1 MAFYAEERSTDED
14 LIAAA
19 RAGDTDAFG
28 RLAERHRHL
37 LTAYYRR
44 QLWDADAAEDGAQDV
59 LLKVFRFLNRYES
72 RARFTT
78 FLFSVAR
85 NHGIDRL
92 RSRRALPR
100 VGSLDEGDSRVEGF
114 EGGKPGPIEIAS
126 SHEAEQR
133 LIEAI
138 AALPEAQR
146 VVVRLAALEGLA
158 HRRIAKRLS
167 IPVGTVKSRIH
178 TALERMRAWLADHK
192 EAS

>member
-1 MAFYAEERSTDED
+1 MAFTAENGPTDEE
-14 LIAAA
+14 LIDAA

-28 RLAERHRHL
+28 ELADRHRNL

-44 QLWDADAAEDGAQDV
+44 QLWDAESAEDGAQDV
-59 LLKVFRFLNRYES
+59 LLKVFRFLRRYES

-92 RSRRALPR
+92 RSRRAKPV
-100 VGSLDEGDSRVEGF
+100 VGSMEENESIVDACAGAG
-114 EGGKPGPIEIAS
+114 PGPVETAS
-126 SHEAEQR
+126 ARESEER
-133 LIEAI
+133 LLEAI
-138 AALPEAQR
+138 AALPESQR
-146 VVVRLAALEGLA
+146 VVIRLAALEGLA

-178 TALERMRAWLADHK
+178 TALGRMKALLADRK

>member
-1 MAFYAEERSTDED
+1 MAFTADDRFTDDD

-19 RAGDTDAFG
+19 RAGDADAFG

-44 QLWDADAAEDGAQDV
+44 QLGDAQAAEDGAQDV
-59 LLKVFRFLNRYES
+59 LLKVFRFLPRYES

-92 RSRRALPR
+92 RSRKSIPR
-100 VGSLDEGDSRVEGF
+100 VASLDDGESIGDNCEGRVAR
-114 EGGKPGPIEIAS
+114 PDEIAS
-126 SHEAEQR
+126 ARESEKR
-133 LIEAI
+133 LLEAI

-146 VVVRLAALEGLA
+146 VVIRLAALEGLA
-158 HRRIAKRLS
+158 HRRIARRLS

-178 TALERMRAWLADHK
+178 TALGRVRAIMADRR

>member
-1 MAFYAEERSTDED
+1 MDFAAEDRSTDED

-19 RAGDTDAFG
+19 RAGDADAFG
-28 RLAERHRHL
+28 RLAARHRHL

-44 QLWDADAAEDGAQDV
+44 QLWDAEAAEDGAQDV
-59 LLKVFRFLNRYES
+59 LLKVFRFLSRYES

-92 RSRRALPR
+92 RSKRAMPHT
-100 VGSLDEGDSRVEGF
+100 GSIDESDSMIEGL
-114 EGGKPGPIEIAS
+114 EGAGPGPVESAS
-126 SHEAEQR
+126 ANESEAR
-133 LIEAI
+133 LREAI

-146 VVVRLAALEGLA
+146 VVIRLAALEGLA
-158 HRRIAKRLS
+158 HRRIAQRLS

-178 TALERMRAWLADHK
+178 TALGRVRAILQDRR

>member
-1 MAFYAEERSTDED
+1 MAFTAGNGPTDEE
-14 LIAAA
+14 LIDAA

-28 RLAERHRHL
+28 ELADRHRHL

-44 QLWDADAAEDGAQDV
+44 QLWDAESAEDGAQDV
-59 LLKVFRFLNRYES
+59 LLKVFRFLRRYES

-92 RSRRALPR
+92 RSRRAKPV
-100 VGSLDEGDSRVEGF
+100 VGSMEENDSIVDVCAGA
-114 EGGKPGPIEIAS
+114 GPGPVETAS
-126 SHEAEQR
+126 ARESEER
-133 LIEAI
+133 LLEAI
-138 AALPEAQR
+138 AALPESQR
-146 VVVRLAALEGLA
+146 VVIRLAALEGLA

-178 TALERMRAWLADHK
+178 TALGRMKALLADRK

>member
-1 MAFYAEERSTDED
+1 MAFTAENAPTDED
-14 LIAAA
+14 LIDAA
-19 RAGDTDAFG
+19 RAGNADAFG
-28 RLAERHRHL
+28 LLAERHRHL
-37 LTAYYRR
+37 LTAFYRR

-59 LLKVFRFLNRYES
+59 LLKVFRFLRRYES

-92 RSRRALPR
+92 RSRRALPAI
-100 VGSLDEGDSRVEGF
+100 GSMDENESIVDGF
-114 EGGKPGPIEIAS
+114 EGAEPGPVEAAS
-126 SHEAEQR
+126 ANEAEER
-133 LIEAI
+133 LMAAI

-158 HRRIAKRLS
+158 HRRIAQRLS

-178 TALERMRAWLADHK
+178 TALGRMKELLAERR